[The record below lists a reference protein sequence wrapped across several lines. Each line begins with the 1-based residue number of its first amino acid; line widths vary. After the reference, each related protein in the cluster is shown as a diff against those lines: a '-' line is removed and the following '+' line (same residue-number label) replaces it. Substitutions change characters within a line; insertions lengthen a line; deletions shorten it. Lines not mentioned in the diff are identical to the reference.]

1 MLTPI
6 ALVLS
11 AALSAA
17 IPQATPVSDMY
28 NAAGKIV
35 SIEDAAGR
43 FQIDVELDGFGMS
56 YDGHV
61 YTIDL
66 THGDMQDWISE
77 QGPVRTGDRVF
88 CWMDSNGTTSVLDD
102 RIEHISK

>member
-43 FQIDVELDGFGMS
+43 FQIDVELDGFGMP

-66 THGDMQDWISE
+66 MSGDMSDWISE
-77 QGPVRTGDRVF
+77 QGSVRTGNRVF